1 MCSVLVLADGL
12 KERGIFM
19 CTVLVLGDGLKNEG
33 YSFVA
38 RLFRLMD

>member
-1 MCSVLVLADGL
+1 MKRTCFGRWF

-38 RLFRLMD
+38 LLFL